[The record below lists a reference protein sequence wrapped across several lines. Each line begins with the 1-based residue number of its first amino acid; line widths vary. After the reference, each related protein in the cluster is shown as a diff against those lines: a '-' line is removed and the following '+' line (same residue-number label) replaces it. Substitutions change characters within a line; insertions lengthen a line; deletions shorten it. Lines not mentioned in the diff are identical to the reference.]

1 MATLEQALTVIA
13 RLERASAS
21 EIARQLSVSQPTVSR
36 LLAAAGERVCRM
48 GGGRAA
54 RYALTRPVFTLGTQ
68 VPVYRVDAE
77 GTIHRHGVLHLL
89 ARGHHWLEL
98 EAGPGAYFE
107 GLPPFAADMSP
118 QGYLGR
124 SFTARYPELTEVPQR
139 ITDWSDDHRLLA
151 LAMRGEDCTGDLIL
165 GDESLNRFL
174 AQPPHSAQ
182 RGDYPELARSSL
194 SGQAGSSAG
203 GEQPK
208 FVTCSEG
215 RHVLVKFSGADPSGA
230 SQRWSDLLICESLA
244 LRTVQAAGIP
254 AATAHTLLIG
264 GRRFL
269 EVERFDRVGRRG
281 RRALLSLGAID
292 DEYFGHRDTW
302 TKAAR
307 RLLAARNIDAE
318 DARRIRWLDVFGQL
332 IGNTDRH
339 FGNLSFFVEEPGFF
353 VKETGRLRLAP
364 VYDMLPM
371 VFAPSGTM
379 LVERTFEPGPPIAE
393 TLDVWVDAA
402 RHAQHYWKRLLDCSA
417 LSDAFRQR
425 AGRSL
430 DTLEALL
437 RRVPL

>member
-21 EIARQLSVSQPTVSR
+21 EIARQLDVSQPTVSR
-36 LLAAAGERVCRM
+36 LLAAAGARVCRL
-48 GGGRAA
+48 GRGRAA
-54 RYALTRPVFTLGTQ
+54 RYAVTRSVFTLGTQ
-68 VPVYRVDAE
+68 LPLYRVDAE

-98 EAGPGAYFE
+98 AAGPGAYFE

-124 SFTARYPELTEVPQR
+124 SFTARYPELVELPQR

-151 LAMRGEDCTGDLIL
+151 LALRGEDCTGDLIL

-215 RHVLVKFSGADPSGA
+215 RHVLVKFSGADESAA
-230 SQRWSDLLICESLA
+230 SRRWSDLLLCESLA
-244 LRTVQAAGIP
+244 LQTVQAAGIP
-254 AATAHTLLIG
+254 AATAHTLLID

-302 TKAAR
+302 TKAAQ

-339 FGNLSFFVEEPGFF
+339 FGNISFFLEDSRRF
-353 VKETGRLRLAP
+353 RLAP
-364 VYDMLPM
+364 AYDMLPM
-371 VFAPSGTM
+371 LFAPVGAD
-379 LVERTFEPGPPIAE
+379 VIDRPFEPAPPTAD
-393 TLDVWVDAA
+393 TLDVWADAA
-402 RHAQHYWKRLLDCSA
+402 RRALNYWGQLTESA
-417 LSDAFRQR
+417 ELSAGFRE
-425 AGRSL
+425 RSL
-430 DTLEALL
+430 RCREAVAKLAASHL
-437 RRVPL
+437 R

>member
-89 ARGHHWLEL
+89 ARGHHWLKL
-98 EAGPGAYFE
+98 EAGRGAYFE

-124 SFTARYPELTEVPQR
+124 SFTARYPELVQLPQR

-174 AQPPHSAQ
+174 ARPPHSAQ

-215 RHVLVKFSGADPSGA
+215 RHVLVKFSGADPGVA

-269 EVERFDRVGRRG
+269 EVERFDRVGLRG

-302 TKAAR
+302 TKAAQ

-339 FGNLSFFVEEPGFF
+339 FGNISFFADDNRRF
-353 VKETGRLRLAP
+353 RLAP
-364 VYDMLPM
+364 AYDMLPM
-371 VFAPSGTM
+371 VFAPVGAD
-379 LVERTFEPGPPIAE
+379 VIERPFEPAPPTAD
-393 TLDVWVDAA
+393 TLEVWADAA
-402 RHAQHYWKRLLDCSA
+402 RHALSYWSQLAESA
-417 LSDAFRQR
+417 ELSAGFRE
-425 AGRSL
+425 RSL
-430 DTLEALL
+430 RCHEAVARLAASHLHL
-437 RRVPL
+437 R

>member
-339 FGNLSFFVEEPGFF
+339 FGNISFFAEDSRRF
-353 VKETGRLRLAP
+353 RLAP
-364 VYDMLPM
+364 AYDMLPM
-371 VFAPSGTM
+371 VFAPVGAD
-379 LVERTFEPGPPIAE
+379 VIERPFEPAPPTAD
-393 TLDVWVDAA
+393 TLEVWADAA
-402 RHAQHYWKRLLDCSA
+402 RHALGYWSQLAQSAELSAGFRERCLRCHEAVARLAASHLH
-417 LSDAFRQR
+417 
-425 AGRSL
+425 
-430 DTLEALL
+430 L
-437 RRVPL
+437 R